1 MSGVDYTSLETTGQ
15 IDGAPDIVRLPKKVK
30 PEDITLDD
38 LRHMSDESFTL
49 WTQTSGV
56 EIDGNKIDFDSH
68 RYLLPIYMCED
79 TEMVWRKAAQ
89 LGATSYMLLRLIHW
103 LHTHQGRKAGLYFPT
118 KEGVENLSKDR
129 LTPILE
135 SIPEL
140 NGTIDPNDKLG
151 LRKIGKSSLYLFHLG
166 GVASKDSV
174 PLDFVAFDEVRLCKP
189 AEIDQAQY
197 RIQHS
202 PYKLKMFMS
211 TCHSK
216 DTRILVRKKQD
227 AKYWKVSNPVE
238 SKSFRELES
247 CWNQYQALC
256 QFQSNGLNYTF
267 RDITA
272 FHDNGVKSVVKA
284 LFDDGTEVVATPD
297 HEYAWCDS
305 FGKTELNTLRWE
317 KLSKLTE
324 KYSDPRREYDKNSIV
339 TLRDLSQ
346 YEEIDAPFDLLTYY
360 VFGAYGAEGCV
371 VTGTT
376 NTISIA
382 QLKKTN
388 TPIRSRV
395 IEWAQRNGFK
405 FSEQETCIRVSLKT
419 RPDLYQLFVSFGTS
433 SNNKRFPEFIRNGS
447 AKQLRELLAGYI
459 DGDGTRRTDHSW
471 DITTTSLD
479 MLYDLKLM
487 ALRVGEPAYI
497 RDYEGRTEN
506 SSRSYQ
512 LCYNANSDRILS
524 RPLNRHYRAARL
536 IELRD
541 WGVQAVCDITV
552 DQYHNFVLE
561 NGMVVHNCG
570 LPDTDIDARFQMG
583 TQHIWMS
590 KCNCPDG
597 VDLAKTFPDCV
608 VDDKKRNK
616 LYLRCP
622 KCRYVIH
629 DPQNGRYVSHNPGAD
644 YTSFAVSALV
654 SKYVPLKDLWNTYN
668 RTTNKAE
675 FMNASLGLP
684 FIDEEN
690 RGVTKAQLDACVDP
704 ALEWAQ
710 PGKTSNLAMGVDVGG
725 GYCYVVIAD
734 LSDNKKRIRHVEIIE
749 ADNPAYMEGGKKVS
763 PFKRLRVLM
772 KEYKI
777 QLCCIDAM
785 PNYDMVLEF
794 AQEFPGKVFA
804 CFYAKEAKDVVT
816 WSDKP
821 KTKLTLKKAGPL
833 LKFKHYCI
841 LSRYLSMDVA
851 LGEWAKTHVICPD
864 PDRLV
869 QMAYD
874 EKSKVLQPEAVMRRA
889 QSMFMRL
896 VKRFHVTNEE
906 TGEGRHE
913 WIYAGGDPH
922 FAHAWN
928 YCNIALERLRR
939 NVIFTFG

>member
-1 MSGVDYTSLETTGQ
+1 MNMGVDYTSLESSGQ
-15 IDGAPDIVRLPKKVK
+15 IDGAPDIVRLPKKIK
-30 PEDITLDD
+30 PEDITIDD
-38 LRHMSDESFTL
+38 LQHLSTESFTL

-56 EIDGNKIDFDSH
+56 EIDGNKIDFEKH

-79 TEMVWRKAAQ
+79 IEMVWRKAAQ

-129 LTPILE
+129 LTPILH

-140 NGTIDPNDKLG
+140 NGQVDPNDKLG

-174 PLDFVAFDEVRLCKP
+174 PLDFVAFDEVRLCK
-189 AEIDQAQY
+189 ASEIDQAQY

-202 PYKLKMFMS
+202 PYKVKMFMS
-211 TCHSK
+211 T
-216 DTRILVRKKQD
+216 
-227 AKYWKVSNPVE
+227 
-238 SKSFRELES
+238 
-247 CWNQYQALC
+247 
-256 QFQSNGLNYTF
+256 
-267 RDITA
+267 
-272 FHDNGVKSVVKA
+272 
-284 LFDDGTEVVATPD
+284 
-297 HEYAWCDS
+297 
-305 FGKTELNTLRWE
+305 
-317 KLSKLTE
+317 
-324 KYSDPRREYDKNSIV
+324 
-339 TLRDLSQ
+339 
-346 YEEIDAPFDLLTYY
+346 
-360 VFGAYGAEGCV
+360 
-371 VTGTT
+371 
-376 NTISIA
+376 
-382 QLKKTN
+382 
-388 TPIRSRV
+388 
-395 IEWAQRNGFK
+395 
-405 FSEQETCIRVSLKT
+405 
-419 RPDLYQLFVSFGTS
+419 
-433 SNNKRFPEFIRNGS
+433 
-447 AKQLRELLAGYI
+447 
-459 DGDGTRRTDHSW
+459 
-471 DITTTSLD
+471 
-479 MLYDLKLM
+479 
-487 ALRVGEPAYI
+487 
-497 RDYEGRTEN
+497 
-506 SSRSYQ
+506 
-512 LCYNANSDRILS
+512 
-524 RPLNRHYRAARL
+524 
-536 IELRD
+536 
-541 WGVQAVCDITV
+541 
-552 DQYHNFVLE
+552 
-561 NGMVVHNCG
+561 CG

-590 KCNCPDG
+590 KCGCPDG
-597 VDLAKTFPDCV
+597 CDLAKTFPDCV
-608 VDDKKRNK
+608 VDDKKRGK

-622 KCRYVIH
+622 KCKYVIH
-629 DPQNGRYVSHNPGAD
+629 DAQNGRYISHNPGAD

-690 RGVTKAQLDACVDP
+690 RGVTKAQLDSCVDP
-704 ALEWAQ
+704 ALEWAK
-710 PGKTSNLAMGVDVGG
+710 PGKTSNMAMGVDVGG

-734 LSDNKKRIRHVEIIE
+734 LNDSKKRIRHVEIIE
-749 ADNPAYMEGGKKVS
+749 ADNPAYMENGKKVS
-763 PFKRLRVLM
+763 PFKRLRQLM
-772 KEYKI
+772 KDYKI

-821 KTKLTLKKAGPL
+821 KTKVTLKKAGPL

-851 LGEWAKTHVICPD
+851 LGEWAKQDVICPD

-874 EKSKVLQPEAVMRRA
+874 EKSKLLQPEAVMRRA

-913 WIYAGGDPH
+913 WIYSGQDPH

-928 YCNIALERLRR
+928 YCNVALERMRR
-939 NVIFTFG
+939 SVIFTFG